1 MKKLF
6 ALLVAAAGMFLLTG
20 CSDSPKDVA
29 GKWVSA
35 IVEGDAETANKYST
49 DNVKLIN
56 AILIDTVKKNDKK
69 SQNIKDAQ
77 AKLKNAKEEINGD
90 TAKVIIDDNKNNTI
104 TLKKVD
110 GDWKVNVEK

>member
-69 SQNIKDAQ
+69 SLTRQLLFTAQ
-77 AKLKNAKEEINGD
+77 GHTHYHPTGDNAQG
-90 TAKVIIDDNKNNTI
+90 V
-104 TLKKVD
+104 L
-110 GDWKVNVEK
+110 W